1 MSNNSTQRQAGSID
15 SNQQAK
21 TGFHHVKHHDYA
33 HDDFAEQGE
42 ITQFNGIRVV
52 DASDSDESEE
62 FESFT
67 ELNQSDWTINS
78 GSGARLSDGT
88 ILYEGRQ

>member
-15 SNQQAK
+15 SNQ
-21 TGFHHVKHHDYA
+21 TGFHYVKHHDYA
-33 HDDFAEQGE
+33 HDEFAEQAK

-52 DASDSDESEE
+52 DASDSNESEE

-67 ELNQSDWTINS
+67 ELNQSDWTING

-88 ILYEGRQ
+88 ILFEGQR